1 MKYFE
6 PSEDALEVQRIYD
19 FIKSCEKMPIGF
31 SCEVPAYIAFGKLS
45 EILTATNEIKRFAVI
60 NHFGSIE
67 LYRLRTDS
75 VSKHGIRQAESGDL
89 IGVTNRI
96 IEVCKD
102 YLKSD
107 TDKVNRYAQ
116 ADISI
121 AHQNR
126 IIQYSYLFR
135 RLGASAVFRNYQGGA
150 TIALRDG
157 IEQLIEKDFLTEIE
171 NDGTMGAGGKIYQI
185 N

>member
-6 PSEDALEVQRIYD
+6 PSEYALEVQRVYD
-19 FIKSCEKMPIGF
+19 FVKSCENIPMGF
-31 SCEVPAYIAFGKLS
+31 SCEVPENIGIDYLQK
-45 EILTATNEIKRFAVI
+45 VI
-60 NHFGSIE
+60 NMLQLKLLIINHGESIE

-89 IGVTNRI
+89 IGVTKRI
-96 IEVCKD
+96 MEICQD

-107 TDKVNRYAQ
+107 IDKVNRYAQ
-116 ADISI
+116 ADVSI

-135 RLGASAVFRNYQGGA
+135 RLAASATFRHYPGSV

-157 IEQLIEKDFLTEIE
+157 IEQLVEKDFLTEIE
-171 NDGTMGAGGKIYQI
+171 NNGTMGAGGKIYQI

>member
-6 PSEDALEVQRIYD
+6 PSEYALEIQRAYD
-19 FIKSCEKMPIGF
+19 FVKSCEKMPAGF
-31 SCEVPAYIAFGKLS
+31 SCEVPADICFNHLQKIIDMMRLKLV
-45 EILTATNEIKRFAVI
+45 II
-60 NHFGSIE
+60 NHDGSME

-89 IGVTNRI
+89 IAVTNRI
-96 IEVCKD
+96 VEVCVD
-102 YLKSD
+102 YLKPD
-107 TDKVNRYAQ
+107 IDKVNRYAQ

-126 IIQYSYLFR
+126 IIQYSYLYK
-135 RLGASAVFRNYQGGA
+135 RLVQSAVFRHYPNGA
-150 TIALRDG
+150 KSALIDG

-171 NDGTMGAGGKIYQI
+171 NDGTMGAGGKIYKI

>member
-6 PSEDALEVQRIYD
+6 PSENALEVQRVYD
-19 FIKSCEKMPIGF
+19 FVKSCEKMPDGF
-31 SCEVPAYIAFGKLS
+31 SCEVPKGIRYNQLQQMIDMMK
-45 EILTATNEIKRFAVI
+45 IRFVI
-60 NHFGSIE
+60 IDHGDTLE

-75 VSKHGIRQAESGDL
+75 VSKYGIRQVESGDL
-89 IGVTNRI
+89 IGVTKRI
-96 IEVCKD
+96 MEICQD

-107 TDKVNRYAQ
+107 IDKVNRYAQ
-116 ADISI
+116 ADVSI

-135 RLGASAVFRNYQGGA
+135 RLAASATFRHYPGSV
-150 TIALRDG
+150 TTALRDG

>member
-6 PSEDALEVQRIYD
+6 PSEDALEVQRVYD
-19 FIKSCEKMPIGF
+19 FVKSCEKMPAGF
-31 SCEVPAYIAFGKLS
+31 SCEVTEGVRYNQLQQMIDMMK
-45 EILTATNEIKRFAVI
+45 IRFVI
-60 NHFGSIE
+60 IDHGDTLE

-89 IGVTNRI
+89 IEVTNRI

-135 RLGASAVFRNYQGGA
+135 RLGASAVFRNYPNGA
-150 TIALRDG
+150 TIALREG